1 MRKSVLKAGLLTI
14 VALSLMSFE
23 AIAKEFT
30 HIGEMSSMTATY
42 EDTLVHI
49 ARKNNLGFIDIRAAN
64 PTLDPWIPGAGA
76 HVLLPNMHLMP
87 DAPQNGIV
95 INLPEMRLYYFP
107 GGNAEPLSYGIGIG
121 RDGLETPTGVT
132 KIVRKQEGPTWTPT
146 QRMLDDDPELKSF
159 YPAGPENPLGTH
171 AMYLDWPLY
180 RIHGTNKPYGIGR
193 RVSSGCIRMYPEG
206 IIDIY
211 SKIKN
216 GTRVNVLNQP
226 IKATWIGDEFYI
238 EATPSIQ
245 DANNLEKGVALGKR
259 NVSQDDIAYIRSKAG
274 LSADQM
280 DWDMIRDVVNSR
292 LGYPI
297 KVGTKANG
305 SQAVKE
311 EKKAIPEK
319 EAKAPVEAKEEKTAD
334 ASSTSREPSVYYRF
348 D

>member
-1 MRKSVLKAGLLTI
+1 MQVSVFKTGFLTLI
-14 VALSLMSFE
+14 ALNLMSLSAF
-23 AIAKEFT
+23 AKEFT
-30 HIGEMSSMTATY
+30 HIGEMSTIKTKY

-64 PTLDPWIPGAGA
+64 PTLDPWIPGDGA
-76 HVLLPNMHLMP
+76 EVVIPNMHLMP
-87 DAPQNGIV
+87 DAKQDGIV
-95 INLPEMRLYYFP
+95 INLPEMRLYYFS
-107 GGNAEPLSYGIGIG
+107 GGNVEPVSYGIGIG
-121 RDGLETPTGVT
+121 RDGLETPTGIT
-132 KIVRKQEGPTWTPT
+132 KVVRKQEGPTWTPT
-146 QRMLDDDPELKSF
+146 QRMLDEDPELKPF

-206 IIDIY
+206 IVDIY
-211 SKIKN
+211 GKIKN

-226 IKATWIGDEFYI
+226 IKARWIGDEFYI
-238 EATPSIQ
+238 EATPSIE

-274 LSADQM
+274 VSADQM
-280 DWDMIRDVVNSR
+280 DWDMIRDVINSR

-297 KVGTKANG
+297 KVGSKTSTPKT
-305 SQAVKE
+305 VTD
-311 EKKAIPEK
+311 EKKALPEK
-319 EAKAPVEAKEEKTAD
+319 EAKAPVEAQEKKTAD
-334 ASSTSREPSVYYRF
+334 ASASREPSRYYRF